1 MKFLNFYL
9 LLWVIFAL
17 LDPDPGST
25 YGSGSTDLIE
35 SGSSRDPGSTYGSGS
50 TDLIESGSSKD
61 PDPQPW
67 FKLEEKSSSLKKE
80 HLALKNFN
88 FLHFCGSFSAFRI
101 RIRIPN
107 ADPDPADQNECGS
120 GSATQSMY
128 LLLR

>member
-1 MKFLNFYL
+1 MKFLNFFL

-17 LDPDPGST
+17 LDRDTGFT

-35 SGSSRDPGSTYGSGS
+35 SGSNR
-50 TDLIESGSSKD
+50 D

-67 FKLEEKSSSLKKE
+67 FKLKGKSSSLKKE
-80 HLALKNFN
+80 HLALKNLN
-88 FLHFCGSFSAFRI
+88 FPHFCGSFWAI